1 MRVQFALC
9 AQTASVDRASNRV
22 SIFNVI
28 DHIPAANLP
37 LILPTITFVSI
48 LETDRGEAASYKGVF
63 EGKLNGTVMARGEV
77 PVNFV
82 NGRLARVLL
91 TLNGV
96 PIREHGTLSF
106 RLTIP
111 NMATAE
117 VQVQVVN
124 LAAPEATAS
133 PARPPVIA

>member
-28 DHIPAANLP
+28 DHIPAATLP

-48 LETDRGEAASYKGVF
+48 LETDQGEAASYKGVF
-63 EGKLNGTVMARGEV
+63 EGKLNANVIARGEI

-91 TLNGV
+91 TLNSI

-111 NMATAE
+111 NVATAE

-124 LAAPEATAS
+124 LAAPQVAF

>member
-1 MRVQFALC
+1 MRVQFSLC

-28 DHIPAANLP
+28 DHIPAASLP

-48 LETDRGEAASYKGVF
+48 LETDQGEAASFKGVF
-63 EGKLNGTVMARGEV
+63 EGKLNGTVIARGEV

-91 TLNGV
+91 TLNSI

-106 RLTIP
+106 QLTIP
-111 NMATAE
+111 TMATAE
-117 VQVQVVN
+117 VRVQVVN
-124 LAAPEATAS
+124 LAMPQANLPAS
-133 PARPPVIA
+133 PPVIA